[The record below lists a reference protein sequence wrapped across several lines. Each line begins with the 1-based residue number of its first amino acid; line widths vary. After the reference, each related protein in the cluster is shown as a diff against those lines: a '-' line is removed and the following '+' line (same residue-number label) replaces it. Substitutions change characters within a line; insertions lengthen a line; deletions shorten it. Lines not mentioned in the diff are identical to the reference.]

1 MHQIRA
7 VTLSGYLDVA
17 AATGLDG
24 AAMLR
29 EAGLS
34 ERALR
39 DPERRIPALAAV
51 RLIESSASESGR
63 EDFGLLMA
71 ERRSFASLGPVAML
85 LERLPNL
92 REIVRTSID
101 FQRHFNDILEFA
113 LEDSG
118 DACLIRLDL
127 LPGYIGPRSI
137 DLLVGV
143 VARVFTGATGGSWRP
158 EAVHLK
164 HAAPENPAPWRRF
177 FAAPIEF
184 ADTFNGFST
193 SREAMLRPNPLADAA
208 MAANARRLLGLL
220 PLESGPVGPSERV
233 RRTITLLLP
242 SGRASVGRVAA
253 ELGMGPRTLQRLLDK
268 EGTGFAA
275 LRDAVRRE
283 LAEAYLAQPA
293 HPITSI
299 AGMLGY
305 ASPSAFTRWFAA
317 AFGMSPQAWRV
328 RADKRGGAAASEGSQ
343 SAVAGAARG
352 KNGML
357 ASNSRPSPSRK
368 V

>member
-7 VTLSGYLDVA
+7 VTLSGYLEVA

-29 EAGLS
+29 RAGLS
-34 ERALR
+34 QEALR
-39 DPERRIPALAAV
+39 DPEYRVPAIAAV
-51 RLIESSASESGR
+51 RLIERSAAESGR

-92 REIVRTSID
+92 REIVRTTIA
-101 FQRHFNDILEFA
+101 FQRHFNDIVEFA

-127 LPGYIGPRSI
+127 SPGYIGPRSV

-143 VARVFTGATGGSWRP
+143 VARMLSGATGGSWGP

-164 HAAPENPAPWRRF
+164 HAAPHNPAPWRRF
-177 FAAPIEF
+177 FGAPVEF
-184 ADTFNGFST
+184 ADVFNGFST
-193 SREAMLRPNPLADAA
+193 SREAILRPNPLVDAA

-233 RRTITLLLP
+233 RRTISLLLP

-253 ELGMGPRTLQRLLDK
+253 ELGMSARSLQRLLAK

-275 LRDAVRRE
+275 LRDEVRRE
-283 LAEAYLAQPA
+283 LAEAYLTQPA
-293 HPITSI
+293 RPITSI

-317 AFGMSPQAWRV
+317 AFGMSPQEWR
-328 RADKRGGAAASEGSQ
+328 
-343 SAVAGAARG
+343 ARTETR
-352 KNGML
+352 
-357 ASNSRPSPSRK
+357 SDR
-368 V
+368 